1 MDAPA
6 IPAFSVT
13 PRAAEEI
20 AAIAARQGRA
30 PLLRLA
36 VSAGGCSGL
45 QYGFDLAD
53 APEAG
58 DLVVEEGPATVLV
71 DEVSLDFLGGAVLD
85 WHDSLMGAHFKVVNP
100 QAVSGCGCGTS
111 FAVA

>member
-1 MDAPA
+1 MDAAA
-6 IPAFSVT
+6 IPAFAVT

-20 AAIAARQGRA
+20 AAIAARQGQP
-30 PLLRLA
+30 PLLRLS

-45 QYGFDLAD
+45 QYGFDLAA
-53 APEAG
+53 APESD
-58 DLVVEEGPATVLV
+58 DLVVRQGPATVVV
-71 DEVSLDFLGGAVLD
+71 DSVSLDFLGHAVLD
-85 WHDSLMGAHFKVVNP
+85 WHDSLMGSHFKVVNP